1 MCFQNSSLSAILG
14 GYDNVVL
21 RKEVCRAPL
30 VLILLVVSMDHVNK
44 CSPIM
49 VMEGQIVKR
58 EYVSPMQTVQKCTGR
73 KPAVSIPLGMA

>member
-21 RKEVCRAPL
+21 RKEVCRTPL
-30 VLILLVVSMDHVNK
+30 VLISIMVSLKNVNN
-44 CSPIM
+44 CPPIM
-49 VMEGQIVKR
+49 VMECYIVKR